1 MILIAFFMGIVL
13 IERNIDWTSEN
24 TYVYLQ
30 KKPKQ
35 NDSESK
41 WKQQLIN
48 LESHHS
54 LLGQFSL
61 VH

>member
-1 MILIAFFMGIVL
+1 MGIVL
-13 IERNIDWTSEN
+13 IERNSDWTSEN

>member
-1 MILIAFFMGIVL
+1 MVIVL
-13 IERNIDWTSEN
+13 IERNADWKSEN

-41 WKQQLIN
+41 
-48 LESHHS
+48 
-54 LLGQFSL
+54 
-61 VH
+61 